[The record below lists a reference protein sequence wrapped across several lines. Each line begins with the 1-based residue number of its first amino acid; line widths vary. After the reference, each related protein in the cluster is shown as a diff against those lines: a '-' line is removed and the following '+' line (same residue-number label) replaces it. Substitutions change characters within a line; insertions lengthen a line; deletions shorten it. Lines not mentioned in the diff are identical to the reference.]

1 MFARQ
6 SFGQNPA
13 PSAPSADRAASPR
26 PIWLWSEGDA
36 VRLWTPD
43 STAVF
48 PAVAL
53 DQTPE
58 DLRRLTRDAGAQL
71 RLERVIRP
79 PDLAHHLAEL
89 LATAT
94 GLVTLHLAD
103 RSDAPG
109 DGAGELDWPLQS
121 IPFEWLRYADAP
133 PLIRLCVCRHV
144 PLSAEPAVPA
154 APGPVWI
161 ADLWPRQPPA
171 PRPLAGLPAAH
182 PALAERLRLLPG
194 TAATATC
201 LAHTDPTQ
209 AAALVVFAHGLE
221 DDRHPAPLQD
231 PQGRPWA
238 IPTAHGLSPLVLLLA
253 CGTDRGNLVI
263 YGRDLLAQGART
275 VIAPFGRLEPG
286 RARGFL
292 DTFLP
297 RWLAGERADLA
308 LLAAQDADP
317 DGWGARRLTLIGQPG
332 LRCTPALP
340 LAEQGT
346 LALAAHCRAG
356 GDQAPQAAAL
366 LANRLTLQCF
376 QRGWSLGRAAEDLH
390 RLLIGDRPDGASQRD
405 LFQLMES
412 AVATGLPGR
421 LTQVWLYPR
430 QAQGAE
436 QHAHDRLAH
445 YESQRAPLMAVADL
459 APALAYHDW
468 NRLDYRHGRYAQA
481 LEDVIRGLRALPASG
496 FWPDAAPLARSL
508 ANLLIEFDVP
518 AAAVAVAQ
526 RLDERLG
533 ALPHD
538 PMIDLERHKWAD
550 TLARA
555 RLRVGGDGWRAARGL
570 LTGKRHAAER
580 RYREPGHREL
590 AWLLYATSWG
600 APQSAARGFADEVRT
615 LLADVPASRTAL
627 AEELGNSDRQ
637 YLLRAFAVWVW
648 RSGSVR
654 DAALLEPYRPLLE
667 DDLHRLTDP
676 GPLGLTVGFLNLHAS
691 TPAGRRDDPPCWPGA
706 RERLRGARSYL
717 EAAAIDAL
725 LGHRDEAAR
734 SLELFHSQCAG
745 FPATLER
752 LAAGSAGLGALGIG
766 PEALTDWAAEATA
779 RQQRRWSLLAG
790 EGTPGPADLV
800 TSGLLPL

>member
-1 MFARQ
+1 
-6 SFGQNPA
+6 
-13 PSAPSADRAASPR
+13 
-26 PIWLWSEGDA
+26 

-71 RLERVIRP
+71 RLETVIRP
-79 PDLAHHLAEL
+79 PALARRLVEL

-94 GLVTLHLAD
+94 GTTILHLAD
-103 RSDAPG
+103 RPEAPA
-109 DGAGELDWPLQS
+109 DEAGGRDWPLQS

-133 PLIRLCVCRHV
+133 PLTRLCVCRHV
-144 PLSAEPAVPA
+144 PFTAEPAAPA

-171 PRPLAGLPAAH
+171 PRPLAGLHEAH
-182 PALAERLRLLPG
+182 PALAERLRILTGP
-194 TAATATC
+194 APTATC

-209 AAALVVFAHGLE
+209 AAALVVFAHGQE

-231 PQGRPWA
+231 PQGRPWSL
-238 IPTAHGLSPLVLLLA
+238 PTAHGLPPLVVLLA
-253 CGTDRGNLVI
+253 CGTDRGNLVR

-292 DTFLP
+292 DAFLP
-297 RWLAGERADLA
+297 RWLDGARADLA
-308 LLAAQDADP
+308 LLAAQDTDP

-332 LRCTPALP
+332 LRCTAALP
-340 LAEQGT
+340 LEEQGT
-346 LALAAHCRAG
+346 LALAAHCRAA

-376 QRGWSLGRAAEDLH
+376 QQGWPLGRAAEDLR
-390 RLLIGDRPDGASQRD
+390 RLLIGDRPDGAGHRT
-405 LFQLMES
+405 LFRLMES

-436 QHAHDRLAH
+436 QHAHDRLAF

-496 FWPDAAPLARSL
+496 LWPDGAPLARSL

-538 PMIDLERHKWAD
+538 PAIDLERHKCTD

-555 RLRVGGDGWRAARGL
+555 RLRAGGDGWCAARAL
-570 LTGKRHAAER
+570 FTGKRHAAER
-580 RYREPGHREL
+580 RYQEPGHREL
-590 AWLLYATSWG
+590 AWLLYTTSWG
-600 APQSAARGFADEVRT
+600 DPQSAAVRGFADEVRT
-615 LLADVPASRTAL
+615 LLADLPASRAAL

-637 YLLRAFAVWVW
+637 YLLRAFAAWVW
-648 RSGSVR
+648 RSGCAG
-654 DAALLEPYRPLLE
+654 DADLLEPYRPLLE

-676 GPLGLTVGFLNLHAS
+676 GPLGLAVGFLNLHAA
-691 TPAGRRDDPPCWPGA
+691 TPAGQGQAPPCWAGA
-706 RERLRGARSYL
+706 RERLRGARYYL

-725 LGHRDEAAR
+725 LGHRAEAR
-734 SLELFHSQCAG
+734 RGLELFQSQCAG
-745 FPATLER
+745 FPSTLER
-752 LAAGSAGLGALGIG
+752 LAAGAAGLNALGIG
-766 PEALTDWAAEATA
+766 RESLAEWAGEAAA
-779 RQQRRWSLLAG
+779 RQQCQRALLAG
-790 EGTPGPADLV
+790 EGAPSAADLLEA
-800 TSGLLPL
+800 GLLPL